1 MGPGEIMLR
10 KLPRILVECLVAL
23 VLVCTGLLLW
33 VSYYM
38 NTGEFRARLKTTVE
52 NAIDRPITVGGDID
66 LAFWPRLA
74 VTLEDVSVGE
84 AAGFGDDPAV
94 RFDDISIRVRIVPLF
109 SRRIEVE
116 SLELDGLEAN
126 VIRNSDGVFNWQSLT
141 ESDGQEDSGA
151 DAADEWSFAVHS
163 VKITDAEILFRDEQE
178 KTEYR
183 LSGIDIN
190 TGTVKFG
197 VDVPFSLNSDF
208 SWADQGIKAALELK
222 GMVRANSDGSPPVFS
237 RTSVQARV
245 FGDFLPK
252 NAEPGK
258 FIADVDLDLAKR
270 IVAFDNVKAS
280 LFGLRAEGDVTSGD
294 LDEGI
299 DFKGH
304 VSVRPF
310 VPRELIARY
319 APELPLKDVDGLN
332 SGAVATFV
340 HVTEEG
346 MNFDNLVLA
355 LDDITVRGQCG
366 FKGWQKPVF
375 DFALRG
381 NSIDLDRYLPL
392 FRTGTPFIWD
402 DFALP
407 FFGAFRG
414 SGAIRADDF
423 KVLDITVS
431 DVRLK
436 AAATDKG
443 INVDAGAIRDGF
455 ASLGGKL
462 NAAIGREAKGIPT
475 LSLDCVVDAE
485 SKGDG
490 FAFLQHES
498 FKAGGTGQLH
508 LEAMVPKMTCRP
520 EGRSI
525 NLLQHLDVT
534 AKLSLGQGKAVITKE
549 EGDPFDFEY
558 NQADLDLKIAPI
570 ALKDAK
576 IWSGDVSVTA
586 KTRSPGTLGSLNVT
600 AKGPVTA
607 DIDQLHAK
615 SSGMSVNGYLTTP
628 LLPNEARRLGFDGNI
643 AFDSRKGTAR
653 LENGVFQALETTL
666 KGSARLAGTAKERR
680 AEGSLSIDGA
690 DPKRIIYLLTG
701 KSLSTRD
708 GEALRKAS
716 VRTEFSADGKGF
728 TLSDLRGE
736 LDGMEIKGHVVG
748 TGYVHPMF
756 AFSLAAGSFD
766 LDRYLT
772 KSPAPSLEDV
782 RRGVVP
788 KSEPVEMPL
797 EFLRALKLNGK
808 LFFREFTLAR
818 IRWESLEGF
827 VRANAGIISL
837 ARLQGKLHDGDFKGN
852 LDGKVGADSLDL
864 HLILDVERMQA
875 GPFMAEMAEREYV
888 RGETNIK
895 GDLRSVGKTDDD
907 ILANLGGKASVG
919 IVNGSFKFTGWN
931 GGVSQS
937 AASRSPQIGSSQTV
951 RSSGRT
957 AFRRVDSEATVK
969 EGVFHIDKFR
979 LEAPP
984 VLQAYGEGNF
994 SLPDNTIAVSIRNDF
1009 VAVPS
1014 VTLRLTGK
1022 LTDPKVEIP
1031 TGRIVNDTVLNI
1043 LSLPK
1048 KSFEFLRDLF

>member
-1 MGPGEIMLR
+1 MLR
-10 KLPRILVECLVAL
+10 KLPHILVECLVAL

-33 VSYYM
+33 VSYYID
-38 NTGEFRARLKTTVE
+38 TGEFRDRLKVAVE
-52 NAIDRPITVGGDID
+52 EALDRPVRFGGDID

-84 AAGFGDDPAV
+84 AVGFGDGPAA
-94 RFDDISIRVRIVPLF
+94 RFDDISVSVRIVPLF
-109 SRRIEVE
+109 SHRIEVE

-126 VIRNSDGVFNWQSLT
+126 IIRNGDGIFNWQSLT
-141 ESDGQEDSGA
+141 GREDSSDSGEA
-151 DAADEWSFAVHS
+151 VTDEWTFSVHS
-163 VKITDAEILFRDEQE
+163 VKITDAAILFRDELE

-190 TGTVKFG
+190 TGTVQFG

-208 SWADQGIKAALELK
+208 AWDDQGIKAALELK
-222 GMVRANSDGSPPVFS
+222 GMVRANSDGSLPVFS
-237 RTSVQARV
+237 RVGVQARV

-252 NAEPGK
+252 GDEPGE
-258 FIADVDLDLAKR
+258 FIADVDLNLAKR
-270 IVAFDNVKAS
+270 IVEFDNVKAS
-280 LFGLRAEGDVTSGD
+280 LFGLRAEGNMTSGD
-294 LDEGI
+294 LSEGL

-304 VSVRPF
+304 VTVRPF
-310 VPRELIARY
+310 VPRTLIARY
-319 APELPLKDVDGLN
+319 APKLPLKDVDGLN
-332 SGAVATFV
+332 SGAVASFV

-346 MNFDNLVLA
+346 MSFDNLVVA
-355 LDDITVRGQCG
+355 LDDISVRGQCG

-414 SGAIRADDF
+414 NGTVRADGF
-423 KVLDITVS
+423 KVLDIS
-431 DVRLK
+431 IADVRLK

-443 INVDAGAIRDGF
+443 IDVDAGAIRDGF

-462 NAAIGREAKGIPT
+462 NVVIGQETKGIPT
-475 LSLDCVVDAE
+475 LSLSCVVDAD
-485 SKGDG
+485 SRGDG
-490 FAFLQHES
+490 FAFLQQDF
-498 FKAGGTGQLH
+498 FKAGGAGKLH
-508 LEAMVPKMTCRP
+508 LEVLAPKMTCRP
-520 EGRSI
+520 DARSI
-525 NLLQHLDVT
+525 NFLQHLDGV
-534 AKLSLGQGKAVITKE
+534 AKLSLGQGKAVVTRE
-549 EGDPFDFEY
+549 EGDPLDFDY
-558 NQADLDLKIAPI
+558 SQSDLELKVASR
-570 ALKDAK
+570 ASKDVN
-576 IWSGDVSVTA
+576 IWNGTVSATA
-586 KTRSPGTLGSLNVT
+586 RVRSPGSLKSLNVT
-600 AKGPVTA
+600 AQGPVTA
-607 DIDQLHAK
+607 NIDPFQAK
-615 SSGMSVNGYLTTP
+615 SSGVAVNGYLTAT
-628 LLPNEARRLGFDGNI
+628 LLPNEARRLGFDGTV
-643 AFDSRKGTAR
+643 AFDSEKGTAR
-653 LENGVFQALETTL
+653 LRDGVFQALETTL
-666 KGSARLAGTAKERR
+666 KGEARLAGTGKERR

-716 VRTEFSADGKGF
+716 VRTEFSADGRGF
-728 TLSDLRGE
+728 TLSDLQGE

-782 RRGVVP
+782 RRGVAP
-788 KSEPVEMPL
+788 KAKPVELPL
-797 EFLRALKLNGK
+797 EFLRSLKLNGK
-808 LFFREFTLAR
+808 VFFREFTLAR
-818 IRWESLEGF
+818 IRWSSLEGF

-837 ARLQGKLHDGDFKGN
+837 ARMQGKLHDGDFQGN
-852 LDGKVGADSLDL
+852 MDGEVGEDSLAL
-864 HLILDVERMQA
+864 HLLLDVEGMQA
-875 GPFMAEMAEREYV
+875 GPFMAEMAQREYV
-888 RGETNIK
+888 RGKTYIK
-895 GDLRSVGKTDDD
+895 GDLRSVGRTDDD
-907 ILANLGGKASVG
+907 ILANLEGKASVV
-919 IVNGSFKFTGWN
+919 IDNGSFKFTGWDAEP
-931 GGVSQS
+931 VQPT
-937 AASRSPQIGSSQTV
+937 ASRSSQIGQSQV
-951 RSSGRT
+951 ARSGGRT
-957 AFRRVDSEATVK
+957 SFRRVDSEATVK

-984 VLQAYGEGNF
+984 VLQAYGEGSF
-994 SLPDNTIAVSIRNDF
+994 SLPANTIAVSIRNDF

-1022 LTDPKVEIP
+1022 LTDPKVDVP